1 MYFDL
6 KNSYYHDMK
15 EVKELAKYYGWNKKQ
30 IIKHGF
36 NKKLLDSAREIKEIG
51 I

>member
-1 MYFDL
+1 MVLDL
-6 KNSYYHDMK
+6 KNSYYHNMN
-15 EVKELAKYYGWNKKQ
+15 EVKELSSYYGWNEEQ
-30 IIKHGF
+30 IIKHGK